1 MYPCRIFWGQKNSRR
16 SAPVE
21 GNCRGAT
28 ALKYMIIIARHDYTA
43 LRFCKMCLDFTGN
56 HGVEIIDDNN
66 VARLHGFVLLSYLSR
81 FQESFPRRQPCCVHR
96 TEAIYLLTN
105 QHSMGDVVV
114 IITKSPL
121 FPIIF
126 IFQVPIEVGSTW
138 EPISVENP
146 LPQLYTPCLFAG
158 GDIVKL
164 QKVNDT

>member
-1 MYPCRIFWGQKNSRR
+1 MYPCRIFWGQKNSKR

-21 GNCRGAT
+21 GNCCGAT
-28 ALKYMIIIARHDYTA
+28 ALKYMIITARQDYTA
-43 LRFCKMCLDFTGN
+43 PRCCQMCLDFTGN

-66 VARLHGFVLLSYLSR
+66 VTRLHGFVLLSYLSR
-81 FQESFPRRQPCCVHR
+81 FKESFPRRQPCCVHR

-126 IFQVPIEVGSTW
+126 YFSGTHWGWINLRAYISW
-138 EPISVENP
+138 EPPPPPPRPTPHSP
-146 LPQLYTPCLFAG
+146 LTGL
-158 GDIVKL
+158 
-164 QKVNDT
+164 